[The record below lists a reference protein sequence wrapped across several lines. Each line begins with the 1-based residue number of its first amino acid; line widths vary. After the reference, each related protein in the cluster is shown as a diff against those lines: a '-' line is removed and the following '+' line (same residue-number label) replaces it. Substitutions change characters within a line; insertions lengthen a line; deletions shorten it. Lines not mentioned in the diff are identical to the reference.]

1 MARTHWRRSVRPATR
16 ASELSGQRPGEG
28 LKWLALV
35 LREDFCPVEGKWAGE
50 EGSGVSGWV
59 LTVTH
64 RLQGFKLVTQQGEQR
79 GMAGVGRGQWAGP
92 WGLALVWKEE
102 ERRLKRQG
110 FESRFQV
117 SGEGQED
124 VTINRGSWRKGRLE
138 DIWSF
143 TVNTKEIHQVLYW

>member
-1 MARTHWRRSVRPATR
+1 
-16 ASELSGQRPGEG
+16 
-28 LKWLALV
+28 
-35 LREDFCPVEGKWAGE
+35 
-50 EGSGVSGWV
+50 
-59 LTVTH
+59 
-64 RLQGFKLVTQQGEQR
+64 
-79 GMAGVGRGQWAGP
+79 MAGVGRGQWAGP

-124 VTINRGSWRKGRLE
+124 VTISRGSWRKGRLE

-143 TVNTKEIHQVLYW
+143 TVNTKEIHQVLYR